1 MIILT
6 KIDIVPKAAVEAQV
20 RALQRLQPNAT
31 IALSAHAGVLLPQ
44 LDATPAPKLSILKS
58 RAKQFKLTK
67 KSSTANNVDALV
79 IRDSRPF
86 HPERLHEACR
96 SKLGTGL
103 YRTKGFLWLASRS
116 GHVLMWQ
123 QSGSQISLELSGYWR
138 AEIAHNQDGSLTPD
152 EVDQLNAQLKT
163 KHPVFGDRHNE
174 LTLIGLKADRESFA
188 AALKEALCTDEEVIA
203 WQKGEVFTDPW
214 PKSLRRA

>member
-1 MIILT
+1 MGLMT
-6 KIDIVPKAAVEAQV
+6 KTIKPITPYGWWLPFQVIGIVAIGSVV
-20 RALQRLQPNAT
+20 GT
-31 IALSAHAGVLLPQ
+31 IGEIHP
-44 LDATPAPKLSILKS
+44 
-58 RAKQFKLTK
+58 
-67 KSSTANNVDALV
+67 LV
-79 IRDSRPF
+79 IRDNRPF

-123 QSGSQISLELSGYWR
+123 QSGSQIALELSGYWR

-152 EVDQLNAQLKT
+152 EVDQLNVQLKT

-214 PKSLRRA
+214 PKSLRQA